1 MKKVMLLHGVNHNM
15 FGKRDP
21 KQYGTITLDEINQGV
36 DTLAKELGIEVTNF
50 QTNSEREFVD
60 KIHEAYFEG
69 YDGLMLNA
77 GAWTHYSYGMAD
89 ALAILEVP
97 VIELHMSNVHAREE
111 FRHHSVIS
119 PLATGIIVG
128 LGSQVYTLGLQAFA
142 NIFEQQGK

>member
-1 MKKVMLLHGVNHNM
+1 MKKVMLLHGINHNM

-21 KQYGTITLDEINQGV
+21 KQYGTITLDEINEKV
-36 DTLAKELGIEVTNF
+36 NTLSKELEIEVTNF

-60 KIHEAYFEG
+60 KIHQAYLEG

-77 GAWTHYSYGMAD
+77 GAWTHYSYGMSD

-97 VIELHMSNVHAREE
+97 IIELHMSNVHAREE

-128 LGSQVYTLGLQAFA
+128 LGAQVYTLGLQAFA
-142 NIFEQQGK
+142 NIFKEQNK